1 MKRKVGIVTFHAAW
15 NYGAVL
21 QCTALSKKLEMMG
34 YDVSVIDYQPKYAE
48 ENIVRNPIQ
57 EARKL
62 YRELGGTPISYR
74 VYRSLRRAIR
84 CIWDIKDV
92 RKRIEKRKSFE
103 DFREKYLRLTDPYQ
117 TEESLYKELPE
128 FDVYVT
134 GSDQL
139 WNASITNDMLDPVY
153 FLSFAKEN
161 KKKIAYA
168 VSACNIKKR
177 DEQQLRCLLKGLDR
191 LSIREDKNKELLQAL
206 SGQEVAVCPDPTLL
220 IPVQTYEAMEEPI
233 AQAKPYGL
241 IYLLAKDEAKVQ
253 CEVLAQKLQH
263 DLGIQMVDASPNKFC
278 KIEGLQKLDG
288 VSPGAW
294 LRLIHNAEYVL
305 TNSFHCMIFASLYHK
320 DCFILPCA
328 SDRMER
334 LTEFAKNSGLEDR
347 IVYTTEQINNSI
359 YNKTD
364 YSRFEEFKS
373 RATQRAEEFLAM
385 SIADI

>member
-1 MKRKVGIVTFHAAW
+1 
-15 NYGAVL
+15 
-21 QCTALSKKLEMMG
+21 MMG

-92 RKRIEKRKSFE
+92 RKRIEKRTSFE